1 MEHPIIQIKNAITAL
16 LKGIDPDTDVF
27 YEEIKGTEEKHG
39 LDEPETYYFVDIIP
53 NGNETVDRF
62 FTDMGVLVDIA
73 YHEKSESNTAYLI
86 KGAEIDAV
94 VRPVFSF
101 GDRNITINDANM
113 KVSDHVLHYSF
124 TINFRQA
131 REQTNE
137 FEPMGIE
144 VLVTRSNINE
154 NPDLTARGKMAA
166 GCDLFVSN
174 HTNACGTEAVNR
186 AVAIHFTDRNET
198 LVDDQSREFAA
209 QIAKVIQNTMG
220 VDGYQIYSRLSDNDR
235 DGNGKK
241 DDNYYGVLNGS
252 FLAGVP
258 GVIAEHSFHTNTE
271 ACKWLMDDSNLRK
284 LAKACAECMASFVG
298 ASVTVDTGIQA
309 VEFANMAD
317 TDIVKRVGELC
328 TADMKN
334 TGILASVSA
343 AQFILESGYGK
354 SVLAQMANNCF
365 GMKCSLSGNTWS
377 GSSWDGTSEYT
388 KETKEYVNGE
398 YVTVTAAFRAYPN
411 VEASI
416 ADHSAYLL
424 GAKKG
429 EALRYAGLKGEKDYK
444 KAVQIIKDGGYA
456 TAPDYVNK
464 VCSIIEKYNL
474 TAYDQQKQT
483 TAESWYRVRKNW
495 SDAKSQIGAYHS
507 LEYAKTCVDK
517 NPGYSVFDEA
527 GVNVYPENVF
537 APYMVRVKISD
548 LKMRLGAT
556 IDTASV
562 GHIPVGSY
570 TIVEEKYG
578 KVSKSGEEG
587 LWGRIKSEQP
597 YNGKYVP
604 VWICLSYTEKV

>member
-1 MEHPIIQIKNAITAL
+1 MSEKLKVGILGGTGMVGQRFISLLENHPWFEVTTIAASPRSAGKT
-16 LKGIDPDTDVF
+16 
-27 YEEIKGTEEKHG
+27 YEE
-39 LDEPETYYFVDIIP
+39 
-53 NGNETVDRF
+53 
-62 FTDMGVLVDIA
+62 
-73 YHEKSESNTAYLI
+73 
-86 KGAEIDAV
+86 AV
-94 VRPVFSF
+94 
-101 GDRNITINDANM
+101 GDRWKMDT
-113 KVSDHVLHYSF
+113 
-124 TINFRQA
+124 
-131 REQTNE
+131 
-137 FEPMGIE
+137 PM
-144 VLVTRSNINE
+144 
-154 NPDLTARGKMAA
+154 P
-166 GCDLFVSN
+166 
-174 HTNACGTEAVNR
+174 EAVKKIINVLQSAGYEAW
-186 AVAIHFTDRNET
+186 AVGGCVRDSILHREP
-198 LVDDQSREFAA
+198 DDWDITTSARPEQV
-209 QIAKVIQNTMG
+209 KV
-220 VDGYQIYSRLSDNDR
+220 L
-235 DGNGKK
+235 
-241 DDNYYGVLNGS
+241 
-252 FLAGVP
+252 
-258 GVIAEHSFHTNTE
+258 FH
-271 ACKWLMDDSNLRK
+271 R
-284 LAKACAECMASFVG
+284 
-298 ASVTVDTGIQA
+298 TVDTGIQA

>member
-1 MEHPIIQIKNAITAL
+1 M
-16 LKGIDPDTDVF
+16 
-27 YEEIKGTEEKHG
+27 
-39 LDEPETYYFVDIIP
+39 
-53 NGNETVDRF
+53 
-62 FTDMGVLVDIA
+62 
-73 YHEKSESNTAYLI
+73 
-86 KGAEIDAV
+86 
-94 VRPVFSF
+94 
-101 GDRNITINDANM
+101 
-113 KVSDHVLHYSF
+113 
-124 TINFRQA
+124 
-131 REQTNE
+131 
-137 FEPMGIE
+137 
-144 VLVTRSNINE
+144 
-154 NPDLTARGKMAA
+154 
-166 GCDLFVSN
+166 
-174 HTNACGTEAVNR
+174 
-186 AVAIHFTDRNET
+186 
-198 LVDDQSREFAA
+198 
-209 QIAKVIQNTMG
+209 
-220 VDGYQIYSRLSDNDR
+220 
-235 DGNGKK
+235 
-241 DDNYYGVLNGS
+241 
-252 FLAGVP
+252 
-258 GVIAEHSFHTNTE
+258 
-271 ACKWLMDDSNLRK
+271 
-284 LAKACAECMASFVG
+284 
-298 ASVTVDTGIQA
+298 
-309 VEFANMAD
+309 
-317 TDIVKRVGELC
+317 KRVGELC

>member
-1 MEHPIIQIKNAITAL
+1 MH
-16 LKGIDPDTDVF
+16 
-27 YEEIKGTEEKHG
+27 
-39 LDEPETYYFVDIIP
+39 
-53 NGNETVDRF
+53 
-62 FTDMGVLVDIA
+62 
-73 YHEKSESNTAYLI
+73 
-86 KGAEIDAV
+86 
-94 VRPVFSF
+94 
-101 GDRNITINDANM
+101 
-113 KVSDHVLHYSF
+113 
-124 TINFRQA
+124 
-131 REQTNE
+131 
-137 FEPMGIE
+137 
-144 VLVTRSNINE
+144 
-154 NPDLTARGKMAA
+154 
-166 GCDLFVSN
+166 
-174 HTNACGTEAVNR
+174 
-186 AVAIHFTDRNET
+186 
-198 LVDDQSREFAA
+198 
-209 QIAKVIQNTMG
+209 
-220 VDGYQIYSRLSDNDR
+220 
-235 DGNGKK
+235 
-241 DDNYYGVLNGS
+241 
-252 FLAGVP
+252 
-258 GVIAEHSFHTNTE
+258 
-271 ACKWLMDDSNLRK
+271 
-284 LAKACAECMASFVG
+284 
-298 ASVTVDTGIQA
+298 
-309 VEFANMAD
+309 
-317 TDIVKRVGELC
+317 
-328 TADMKN
+328 
-334 TGILASVSA
+334 
-343 AQFILESGYGK
+343 
-354 SVLAQMANNCF
+354 SVLI
-365 GMKCSLSGNTWS
+365 W
-377 GSSWDGTSEYT
+377 
-388 KETKEYVNGE
+388 
-398 YVTVTAAFRAYPN
+398 RA
-411 VEASI
+411 EESI